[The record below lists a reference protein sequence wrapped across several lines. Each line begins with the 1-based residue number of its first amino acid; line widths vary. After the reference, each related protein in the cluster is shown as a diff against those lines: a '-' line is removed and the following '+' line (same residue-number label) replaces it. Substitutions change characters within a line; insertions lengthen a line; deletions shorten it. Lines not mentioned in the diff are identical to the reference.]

1 MQDCDNKNIKECQAS
16 VIRMQAQMED
26 LKEYVKE
33 LKNDANILRE
43 EVIKKGEELKDVFY
57 VADMTRARIDEVDD
71 YIKTGV
77 DSLKDMVRKSKEDS
91 IERDNRIEKIR
102 EDIISIKEKTPKIF
116 VAAVKWVA
124 IILTLLLLLFPRLHE
139 FVNFLSGGK

>member
-1 MQDCDNKNIKECQAS
+1 MQDCDNKNIKECQAN
-16 VIRMQAQMED
+16 VIRLQAQMED

-33 LKNDANILRE
+33 LKIDANSLRE

-77 DSLKDMVRKSKEDS
+77 DSLKEMVRKSKEDATA
-91 IERDNRIEKIR
+91 RDNKIEKIR
-102 EDIISIKEKTPKIF
+102 EDIIGIKEKTPKIF

>member
-77 DSLKDMVRKSKEDS
+77 DSLKDMVRKSKEDAA
-91 IERDNRIEKIR
+91 ERDNRIEKIR
-102 EDIISIKEKTPKIF
+102 EDIIGIKEKTPKIF